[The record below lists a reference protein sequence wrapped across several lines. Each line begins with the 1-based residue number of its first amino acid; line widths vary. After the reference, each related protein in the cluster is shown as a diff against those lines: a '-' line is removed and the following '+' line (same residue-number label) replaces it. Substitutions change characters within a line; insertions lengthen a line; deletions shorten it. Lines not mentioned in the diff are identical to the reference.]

1 MWEKLCNI
9 GKPPVP
15 TKTEGTYSGP
25 DTFKA
30 QDYLI
35 QLVNPGKIKI
45 MRASLID

>member
-9 GKPPVP
+9 GKPPVH
-15 TKTEGTYSGP
+15 TKTEGMYSGP

-35 QLVNPGKIKI
+35 QLVNPGKIKV